1 MNALRLAV
9 LASLLWSAAA
19 SAQSGGNV
27 YLSQGKVFFQALD
40 FERCVQRMQQ
50 AARWEGSS
58 RAELAEIEL
67 YSGLCKFSLGQ
78 SGEAEEHFT
87 LALQIDPGVQLPA
100 GVSPRIGASFDAIAS
115 KVRGSTAPAQKPPAA
130 KADREVVLVPSDAAV
145 QQSTP
150 VEQSLVAKPERKSRV
165 LPLALG
171 GVSVAAA
178 VTGGVL
184 SMARTLAVELAR
196 DGVTVN
202 VVAVDSG
209 APSVRALAAELG
221 ALLSDG
227 GADVT
232 GQEIYLT
239 AGNGLGWLRP

>member
-130 KADREVVLVPSDAAV
+130 KAEREVVLVPSDAAV

-184 SMARTLAVELAR
+184 GNLARTYEAQHN
-196 DGVTVN
+196 D
-202 VVAVDSG
+202 
-209 APSVRALAAELG
+209 RATFHAEAQTAGRNANNAALG
-221 ALLSDG
+221 ANIGFGIAATAAVGAVTTYLLD
-227 GADVT
+227 
-232 GQEIYLT
+232 L
-239 AGNGLGWLRP
+239 